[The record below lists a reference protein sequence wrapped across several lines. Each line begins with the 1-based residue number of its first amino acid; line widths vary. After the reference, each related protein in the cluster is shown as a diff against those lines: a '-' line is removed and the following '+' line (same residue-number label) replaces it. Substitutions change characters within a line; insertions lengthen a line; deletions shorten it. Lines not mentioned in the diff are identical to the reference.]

1 MPQRT
6 PCHRRRFTEVVEINR
21 NAPYGVL
28 PLASRAGLGPASL
41 ARSARCWQR
50 DRLGMP
56 KLGIHGIE
64 PLVQPGHVFLR
75 VLESAAHLFC
85 ECRLIGQGLRTITP
99 ARMPDRVAFPPPMR
113 TQAMAPLGPALLQ
126 TSCETRAQAGGTLR
140 CLFPVPCRA
149 SVHLRGH
156 AIVPFRV

>member
-1 MPQRT
+1 
-6 PCHRRRFTEVVEINR
+6 
-21 NAPYGVL
+21 
-28 PLASRAGLGPASL
+28 
-41 ARSARCWQR
+41 
-50 DRLGMP
+50 MP

-126 TSCETRAQAGGTLR
+126 TSCEDARAFRCCLSVPGAQAGGALR
-140 CLFPVPCRA
+140 CLFPSLAVPQCTCGGAPSSPSA
-149 SVHLRGH
+149 SAASGTSRS
-156 AIVPFRV
+156 